1 MAPNSNEGSLK
12 ISSPRAVYRAVAT
25 HYVKS
30 IWQSWSF
37 QVVEQGCRAHGKG
50 LTGTIQRQI
59 QTENVASSGGAYEM
73 R

>member
-1 MAPNSNEGSLK
+1 MVQTKAPPEKVLQAQSL
-12 ISSPRAVYRAVAT
+12 RAASKQ
-25 HYVKS
+25 YVKS

-37 QVVEQGCRAHGKG
+37 QVVEQGCRAHSKG

-59 QTENVASSGGAYEM
+59 QTATVVSSGGAYEM